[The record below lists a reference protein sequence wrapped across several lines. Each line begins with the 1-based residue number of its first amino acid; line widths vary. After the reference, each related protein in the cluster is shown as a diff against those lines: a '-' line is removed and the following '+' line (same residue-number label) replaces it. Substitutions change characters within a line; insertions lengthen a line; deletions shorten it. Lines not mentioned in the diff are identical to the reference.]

1 MNYCYDQTN
10 WQLWVDV
17 TQLTAYLFWDDVEKV
32 EISEYF
38 DGDRANKEAKKKI
51 ANRVIEKLKKDLK
64 KRNGIEADQERIR
77 LTFKDGHQIEFWNSE
92 WGGINVFKDDKN
104 VEKEEEY

>member
-1 MNYCYDQTN
+1 MIKKN

-38 DGDRANKEAKKKI
+38 DDDRANKEAKKKI

-64 KRNGIEADQERIR
+64 KETESKPTRNTSD
-77 LTFKDGHQIEFWNSE
+77 
-92 WGGINVFKDDKN
+92 
-104 VEKEEEY
+104 

>member
-64 KRNGIEADQERIR
+64 KGNGIEADQERIR
-77 LTFKDGHQIEFWNSE
+77 LTFKDGDQIEFWNSE